1 MAKQGEIDYLKNI
14 GDAGVRH
21 AIRKP
26 YGDADCDRLLME
38 IGMVLALLP
47 PPPARLL
54 DLGCGTGWTS
64 ALFARRGYE
73 VVAVDISTDMI
84 EYARQNPDAR
94 ASANL
99 QFEVSDYEDLRF
111 RDEFDCVVFFDALH
125 HAVDEKLAI
134 SRAHAALKQGGTC
147 VACEPGKGHQ
157 DAESSREAVRKWN
170 VTEKDMPP
178 DKIISMAREA
188 GFREF
193 KFYPHPY
200 DLIRAVRQCFDS
212 NALPS
217 FAPAPP
223 PSFRARLKARLG
235 LVPLPDES
243 PGFHRLRYSE
253 AISAMVHQLA
263 STHDT
268 GVVQLIK

>member
-64 ALFARRGYE
+64 ALLARRGYD

-94 ASANL
+94 VSANL

-134 SRAHAALKQGGTC
+134 SRAHAALKPGGTC

-193 KFYPHPY
+193 RVYPHPY
-200 DLIRAVRQCFDS
+200 DLIRAVRQTFDS

-235 LVPLPDES
+235 LVPLES
-243 PGFHRLRYSE
+243 PGFRQLRYSE